1 MLITRE
7 LSERIEQ
14 IREKILERGIQE
26 YKAKK
31 KGKEISN
38 EDIIADIMI
47 IECLESQLDDD
58 IVANQLL
65 SYISN
70 KYLVG
75 QKNPQLIRNGN
86 YWKS

>member
-38 EDIIADIMI
+38 EDVIADIMI

-86 YWKS
+86 Y

>member
-86 YWKS
+86 Y